1 MNTPEKIK
9 LHRESQQ
16 LELAFDGIPYRL
28 TAEFLRVHSP
38 SAEVRGHGEGQAVL
52 QHGKLHVAITTIE
65 ACGNYAIKL
74 VFSDGHD
81 SGLYSWNYLKELCQ
95 NQYRLWRTYLD
106 QLEHAGLSRDPDTQP
121 VKFV

>member
-16 LELAFDGIPYRL
+16 LELAFEGVPYHL

-38 SAEVRGHGEGQAVL
+38 SAEVRGHGEGQEVL
-52 QHGKLHVAITTIE
+52 QHGKLRIAITNVET
-65 ACGNYAIKL
+65 CGNYAIKL
-74 VFSDGHD
+74 VFNDGHD

-95 NQYRLWRTYLD
+95 NQYRLWREYLD
-106 QLEHAGLSRDPDTQP
+106 KLEQAGLSRDPNTQT